1 MEPVVPLAG
10 KNPPRPRP
18 CDLLSRIMTTA
29 RPGSIPVGLAV
40 RDTTVDLLVVGSGTG
55 MAAALAA
62 AERGLKVLIAEK
74 SAYVGGST
82 VRRRAVAACESAP
95 RRERRG

>member
-1 MEPVVPLAG
+1 MEPTVPLAG

-18 CDLLSRIMTTA
+18 GDLLSRIMTTA
-29 RPGSIPVGLAV
+29 RPGSIPVGLPV